1 MLLMEMLKTNSPSG
15 CEDEMRELILNKVK
29 DMEHFVDSMGN
40 VIVHKSGKGKRVL
53 ISAHMDEVGFIV
65 SKITDSG
72 AIKFKTVGGIE
83 TTVLAGKKV
92 VIGKDKVVG
101 VTGVKAIHLQGGS
114 ERENMLSVSDM
125 IIDIGANDKASA
137 ERKVKVGDYGTFFSE
152 AVEFG
157 DNLLKCKGL
166 DDKVGC
172 AALLELLKM
181 DTDLDLYA
189 AFTTQEEVGCRGS
202 IIAAAYAKPEIAIV
216 FEGTT
221 CSDVF
226 PTPDEKTVTRLGCG
240 CALTAMDR
248 AAVADRELLEL
259 AKKVAEE
266 NNIPYQIKRTTMG
279 GTDAGSIQRSGAGV
293 KTVVIST
300 PCRYIHSPVS
310 VMNKNDFK
318 AQVDLGKALLKELAI
333 SNEKLAIK
341 ERILLRQ
348 NSI

>member
-1 MLLMEMLKTNSPSG
+1 MLLMEMLKTNAPSG
-15 CEDEMRELILNKVK
+15 CEDEMRDLILNEVK

-40 VIVHKSGKGKRVL
+40 VIVHKKGNGKRVM

-83 TTVLAGKKV
+83 TTVLLGKKV
-92 VIGKDKVVG
+92 VIGKDNVPG
-101 VTGVKAIHLQGGS
+101 ITGFKAVHLQSGG
-114 ERENMLSVSDM
+114 ERGNMAQVGD
-125 IIDIGANDKASA
+125 IVIDIGAKDKAAA
-137 ERKVKVGDYGTFFSE
+137 ERKVKVGDYGTFYSE

-172 AALLELLKM
+172 AALLELLKI

-202 IIAAAYAKPEIAIV
+202 IIAANFIKPEIAIV

-226 PTPDEKTVTRLGCG
+226 PTPDEKTVTRLGGG

-248 AAVADRELLEL
+248 AAVADREMLNL

-266 NNIPYQIKRTTMG
+266 NGIPYQIKRTTMG
-279 GTDAGSIQRSGAGV
+279 GTDAGSIQRSGKGV

-300 PCRYIHSPVS
+300 PCRYIHSPVC
-310 VMNKNDFK
+310 VMNKRDFE
-318 AQVDLGKALLKELAI
+318 AQVALGKALLKSLSELPEA
-333 SNEKLAIK
+333 
-341 ERILLRQ
+341 
-348 NSI
+348 

>member
-1 MLLMEMLKTNSPSG
+1 MLLKMLKTNSPSG
-15 CEDEMRELILNKVK
+15 CEDEMRDIILQEVK
-29 DMEHFVDSMGN
+29 DLEHFVDSMGN
-40 VIVHKSGKGKRVL
+40 VIVHKKGNGKKVL

-72 AIKFKTVGGIE
+72 AIRFKTVGGIE

-92 VIGKDKVVG
+92 WIGKDRVVG
-101 VTGVKAIHLQGGS
+101 VTGVKAIHLQSGA
-114 ERENMLSVSDM
+114 ERESMLSVSDL
-125 IIDIGANDKASA
+125 IIDIGAKDKASA
-137 ERKVKVGDYGTFFSE
+137 ERLVKVGDYGTFASE

-181 DTDLDLYA
+181 DTSLDLYA

-202 IIAAAYAKPEIAIV
+202 IIAASYVKPDYAIV

-226 PTPDEKTVTRLGCG
+226 PTPEEKTVTRLGDG

-248 AAVADRELLEL
+248 AAVADREMLEM
-259 AKKVAEE
+259 AKKIAVE
-266 NNIPYQIKRTTMG
+266 NGIPYQIKRTTMG
-279 GTDAGSIQRSGAGV
+279 GTDAGSIQRTGAGV

-300 PCRYIHSPVS
+300 PCRYIHSPVC
-310 VMNKNDFK
+310 VMNINDFK
-318 AQVDLGKALLKELAI
+318 AQVALGKAMLKEL
-333 SNEKLAIK
+333 S
-341 ERILLRQ
+341 R
-348 NSI
+348 

>member
-15 CEDEMRELILNKVK
+15 CEDEMRELILREVSG
-29 DMEHFVDSMGN
+29 MEHFVDSMGN
-40 VIVHKSGKGKRVL
+40 VIVHKPGLGKKVL

-65 SKITDSG
+65 SRITDSG

-83 TTVLAGKKV
+83 TTVLLGKKV
-92 VIGKDKVVG
+92 AIGKDRVEG
-101 VTGVKAIHLQGGS
+101 VTGFKAIHLQSGG
-114 ERENMLSVSDM
+114 ERDNMLSLSD
-125 IIDIGANDKASA
+125 IVIDIGAKDKQSA
-137 ERKVKVGDYGTFFSE
+137 EKKVKVGDYGTFVSD

-172 AALLELLKM
+172 AALLELLKI
-181 DTDLDLYA
+181 DTNLDLYA
-189 AFTTQEEVGCRGS
+189 AFTVQEEVGCRGS
-202 IIAAAYAKPEIAIV
+202 IIAANFVKPDVAIV

-226 PTPDEKTVTRLGCG
+226 PTPDEKTVTHLGGG

-248 AAVADRELLEL
+248 AAVADREILDM
-259 AKKVAEE
+259 AKRVAVE

-279 GTDAGSIQRSGAGV
+279 GTDAGSIQRSGYGV

-310 VMNKNDFK
+310 VMNKADFK
-318 AQVDLGKALLKELAI
+318 AQVDLGKALLKEL
-333 SNEKLAIK
+333 SK
-341 ERILLRQ
+341 
-348 NSI
+348 

>member
-1 MLLMEMLKTNSPSG
+1 MLLMEMLKTNAPSG
-15 CEDEMRELILNKVK
+15 CEDEMRDIILNEIK

-40 VIVHKSGKGKRVL
+40 VIVHKRGKGKKVL

-65 SKITDSG
+65 SKITESG
-72 AIKFKTVGGIE
+72 ALKFKTVGGIE

-92 VIGKDKVVG
+92 QIGKERVVG
-101 VTGVKAIHLQGGS
+101 VTGVKAIHLQSGS
-114 ERENMLSVSDM
+114 EKSNMLSVSDM
-125 IIDIGANDKASA
+125 IIDIGAKDKASA
-137 ERKVKVGDYGTFFSE
+137 ESLVKVGDYGTFYSE
-152 AVEFG
+152 PIEFG

-181 DTDLDLYA
+181 ETELDLYA

-202 IIAAAYAKPEIAIV
+202 IIAANYAKPDVAIV

-226 PTPDEKTVTRLGCG
+226 PTPEDKTVTKLGCG

-248 AAVADRELLEL
+248 AAVADRELFEM
-259 AKKVAEE
+259 AKRVAEE
-266 NNIPYQIKRTTMG
+266 NGIPYQVKRTIMG
-279 GTDAGSIQRSGAGV
+279 GTDAGSIQRTAHGV

-310 VMNKNDFK
+310 VMNKSDFE
-318 AQVDLGKALLKELAI
+318 AQVELGKALLKEL
-333 SNEKLAIK
+333 SK
-341 ERILLRQ
+341 
-348 NSI
+348 

>member
-15 CEDEMRELILNKVK
+15 CEDEMRSLILEEVK

-40 VIVHKSGKGKRVL
+40 VIVHKPGKGKKVL

-92 VIGKDKVVG
+92 QIGKERVVG
-101 VTGVKAIHLQGGS
+101 VTGIKAIHLQSGA
-114 ERENMLSVSDM
+114 ERDNMLSVSDLS
-125 IIDIGANDKASA
+125 IDIGAKDKASA
-137 ERKVKVGDYGTFFSE
+137 ERLVKVGDYGTFASE

-181 DTDLDLYA
+181 ETDLDLYA
-189 AFTTQEEVGCRGS
+189 SFTTQEEVGCRGS
-202 IIAAAYAKPEIAIV
+202 IIAANYVKPDYAIV

-226 PTPDEKTVTRLGCG
+226 PTPEERTVTHLGGG

-248 AAVADRELLEL
+248 AAVADREMFEL

-266 NNIPYQIKRTTMG
+266 NKIPYQVKRTTMG
-279 GTDAGSIQRSGAGV
+279 GTDAGSIQRTAHGV

-300 PCRYIHSPVS
+300 PCRYIHSPVC

-318 AQVDLGKALLKELAI
+318 AQVELGKAMLRAI
-333 SNEKLAIK
+333 E
-341 ERILLRQ
+341 
-348 NSI
+348 

>member
-15 CEDEMRELILNKVK
+15 CEDEMRDLILNEVR

-40 VIVHKSGKGKRVL
+40 VIVHKKGKGKRVL

-72 AIKFKTVGGIE
+72 AVKFKTVGGIE

-92 VIGKDKVVG
+92 VIGKDRVEG
-101 VTGVKAIHLQGGS
+101 VTGVKAIHLQSGAEKG
-114 ERENMLSVSDM
+114 NMLSVSD
-125 IIDIGANDKASA
+125 IVIDIGAKDKASA
-137 ERKVKVGDYGTFFSE
+137 EKKVKVGDYGTFASN

-172 AALLELLKM
+172 AALLELLKV

-202 IIAAAYAKPEIAIV
+202 IIAAAYVMPDAAIV

-226 PTPDEKTVTRLGCG
+226 PTPEEKTVTHLGLG

-248 AAVADRELLEL
+248 AAVADREMLDL
-259 AKKVAEE
+259 AKKVADE

-300 PCRYIHSPVS
+300 PCRYIHSPVC
-310 VMNKNDFK
+310 VMNKRDFE
-318 AQVDLGKALLKELAI
+318 AQVKLGKELLRAI
-333 SNEKLAIK
+333 S
-341 ERILLRQ
+341 LL
-348 NSI
+348 

>member
-15 CEDEMRELILNKVK
+15 CEDEMRELILREVA

-40 VIVHKSGKGKRVL
+40 VIVHKKGNGKRVL

-92 VIGKDKVVG
+92 QIGKDKIPG
-101 VTGVKAIHLQGGS
+101 VTGLKAIHLQSGG
-114 ERENMLSVSDM
+114 ERDNMASISDLV
-125 IIDIGANDKASA
+125 IDIGAKDKQSA
-137 ERKVKVGDYGTFFSE
+137 ERKVKVGDYGTFASE
-152 AVEFG
+152 IVEFG

-172 AALLELLKM
+172 AALLELLKE

-202 IIAAAYAKPEIAIV
+202 IIAANYVKPDVAIV

-226 PTPDEKTVTRLGCG
+226 PTPEEKTVTHLGGG

-248 AAVADRELLEL
+248 AAVADREMLEL

-266 NNIPYQIKRTTMG
+266 NGIPYQIKRTTMG

-300 PCRYIHSPVS
+300 PCRYIHSPVC
-310 VMNKNDFK
+310 VMNKKDFE
-318 AQVDLGKALLKELAI
+318 AQVKLGRSLLKALAE
-333 SNEKLAIK
+333 
-341 ERILLRQ
+341 
-348 NSI
+348 

>member
-1 MLLMEMLKTNSPSG
+1 MLLMEMLRTNAPSG
-15 CEDEMRELILNKVK
+15 CEDEMRALILENVG

-40 VIVHKSGKGKRVL
+40 VIVHKPGKGKKVL

-65 SKITDSG
+65 SRITDSG

-92 VIGKDKVVG
+92 QIGKDRVEG
-101 VTGVKAIHLQGGS
+101 VTGVKAIHLQSGG
-114 ERENMLSVSDM
+114 EKENMLSVSDM
-125 IIDIGANDKASA
+125 IIDIGAKDKAGA
-137 ERKVKVGDYGTFFSE
+137 ERKVKVGDYGTFCSE
-152 AVEFG
+152 PVEFG

-181 DTDLDLYA
+181 ETDLDLYA
-189 AFTTQEEVGCRGS
+189 AFTVQEEVGCRGS
-202 IIAAAYAKPEIAIV
+202 IIAANYVKPDVAIV

-226 PTPDEKTVTRLGCG
+226 PTPDEKTVTLLGSG

-248 AAVADRELLEL
+248 AAIADREMFEL
-259 AKKVAEE
+259 AKKVAEKE
-266 NNIPYQIKRTTMG
+266 GIPYQVKRTTMG
-279 GTDAGSIQRSGAGV
+279 GTDAGSIQRSGMGV

-300 PCRYIHSPVS
+300 PCRYIHSPVC
-310 VMNKNDFK
+310 VMNKADFK
-318 AQVDLGKALLKELAI
+318 AQVELGKAMLKELGG
-333 SNEKLAIK
+333 
-341 ERILLRQ
+341 
-348 NSI
+348 

>member
-15 CEDEMRELILNKVK
+15 CEDEMRDLILNEVR

-40 VIVHKSGKGKRVL
+40 VIVHKKGKGKRVL

-72 AIKFKTVGGIE
+72 AVKFKTVGGIE

-92 VIGKDKVVG
+92 VIGKDRVEG
-101 VTGVKAIHLQGGS
+101 VTGVKAIHLQSGAEKG
-114 ERENMLSVSDM
+114 NMLSVSD
-125 IIDIGANDKASA
+125 IVIDIGAKDKASA
-137 ERKVKVGDYGTFFSE
+137 EKKVKVGDYGTFASN

-172 AALLELLKM
+172 AALLELLKV

-202 IIAAAYAKPEIAIV
+202 IIAAAYVKPDAAIV

-226 PTPDEKTVTRLGCG
+226 PTPEEKTVTHLGLG

-248 AAVADRELLEL
+248 AAVADREMLDL
-259 AKKVAEE
+259 AKKVADE

-300 PCRYIHSPVS
+300 PCRYIHSPVC
-310 VMNKNDFK
+310 VMNKRDFE
-318 AQVDLGKALLKELAI
+318 AQVSLGKAMLR
-333 SNEKLAIK
+333 AIK
-341 ERILLRQ
+341 
-348 NSI
+348 

>member
-15 CEDEMRELILNKVK
+15 CEDEMRELILKEVST
-29 DMEHFVDSMGN
+29 MEHFVDSMGN
-40 VIVHKSGKGKRVL
+40 VIVHKKGNGKRVL

-72 AIKFKTVGGIE
+72 AVKFKTVGGIE

-92 VIGKDKVVG
+92 VIGKDRVPG
-101 VTGVKAIHLQGGS
+101 VTGVKAIHLQSGG
-114 ERENMLSVSDM
+114 ERDNMLGISD
-125 IIDIGANDKASA
+125 IVIDIGAKDKASA
-137 ERKVKVGDYGTFFSE
+137 ERKVKVGDYGTFESE

-181 DTDLDLYA
+181 DTNLDLYA

-202 IIAAAYAKPEIAIV
+202 IIAANYVKPDYAIV

-226 PTPDEKTVTRLGCG
+226 PTPDEKTVTRLGDG

-248 AAVADRELLEL
+248 AAVADREMLEMAIST
-259 AKKVAEE
+259 AKE
-266 NNIPYQIKRTTMG
+266 NNIPCQVKRTTMG
-279 GTDAGSIQRSGAGV
+279 GTDAGSIQRSGHGV

-300 PCRYIHSPVS
+300 PCRYIHSPVC
-310 VMNKNDFK
+310 VMNKKDFE
-318 AQVDLGKALLKELAI
+318 AQVELGKAMLKTLSE
-333 SNEKLAIK
+333 
-341 ERILLRQ
+341 
-348 NSI
+348 

>member
-15 CEDEMRELILNKVK
+15 CEDEMRELILKEVA

-40 VIVHKSGKGKRVL
+40 VIVHKKGNGKRVL
-53 ISAHMDEVGFIV
+53 VSAHMDEVGFIV
-65 SKITDSG
+65 SKITDG
-72 AIKFKTVGGIE
+72 GMIKFKTVGGIE

-92 VIGKDKVVG
+92 VIGKDNIPG
-101 VTGVKAIHLQGGS
+101 VTGVKAIHLQSGG
-114 ERENMLSVSDM
+114 ERDNMLGMSD
-125 IIDIGANDKASA
+125 IVIDIGAKDKASA
-137 ERKVKVGDYGTFFSE
+137 ERKVKVGDYGTFASE

-181 DTDLDLYA
+181 DTSLDLYA

-202 IIAAAYAKPEIAIV
+202 IIAAAFVKPEYAIV

-226 PTPDEKTVTRLGCG
+226 PTPDEKTVTRLGDG

-248 AAVADRELLEL
+248 AAVADRQMLEMAL
-259 AKKVAEE
+259 SVAKE
-266 NNIPYQIKRTTMG
+266 NNIPCQIKRTTMG
-279 GTDAGSIQRSGAGV
+279 GTDAGSIQRSGVGV

-300 PCRYIHSPVS
+300 PCRYIHSPVC
-310 VMNKNDFK
+310 VMNKKDFE
-318 AQVDLGKALLKELAI
+318 AQVELGKAMLRAI
-333 SNEKLAIK
+333 SVL
-341 ERILLRQ
+341 
-348 NSI
+348 

>member
-15 CEDEMRELILNKVK
+15 CEDEMRELILSRVK
-29 DMEHFVDSMGN
+29 DMDHFVDSMGN
-40 VIVHKSGKGKRVL
+40 VIVHKKGNGKKVL
-53 ISAHMDEVGFIV
+53 ISAHMDEVGFII

-72 AIKFKTVGGIE
+72 ALKFKTVGGIE

-92 VIGKDKVVG
+92 VIGKNKVTG
-101 VTGVKAIHLQGGS
+101 VTGSKAIHLQSAG
-114 ERENMLSVSDM
+114 ERDNMLSVSDM
-125 IIDIGANDKASA
+125 IIDIGARDKADA
-137 ERKVKVGDYGTFFSE
+137 ESKVKVGDYGTFASE

-181 DTDLDLYA
+181 ETDLDLYA

-202 IIAAAYAKPEIAIV
+202 IIAASYVKPDYAVV

-226 PTPDEKTVTRLGCG
+226 PTPDERTVTKLGNG

-248 AAVADRELLEL
+248 AAIADREMLEM

-266 NNIPYQIKRTTMG
+266 AGIPYQIKRTTMG
-279 GTDAGSIQRSGAGV
+279 GTDAGSIQRTGSGV

-300 PCRYIHSPVS
+300 PCRYIHSPVC
-310 VMNKNDFK
+310 VMNKSDFE
-318 AQVDLGKALLKELAI
+318 AQIKLGKALLKQL
-333 SNEKLAIK
+333 SK
-341 ERILLRQ
+341 
-348 NSI
+348 

>member
-1 MLLMEMLKTNSPSG
+1 MILKMLKTNSPSG
-15 CEDEMRELILNKVK
+15 YENEMRDLILSEVK
-29 DMEHFVDSMGN
+29 DMDYVVDTMGN
-40 VIVHKSGKGKRVL
+40 VIVHKKGSGKKVL

-65 SKITDSG
+65 SKITESG
-72 AIKFKTVGGIE
+72 HLRFKTVGGIE

-92 VIGKDKVVG
+92 TVGRDRIVG
-101 VTGVKAIHLQGGS
+101 VTGVKAVHLQSAG
-114 ERENMLSVSDM
+114 ERDNMLAVSDM
-125 IIDIGANDKASA
+125 IIDIGAKDKAAA
-137 ERKVKVGDYGTFFSE
+137 ERLVKVGDYGTFYSE

-172 AALLELLKM
+172 AALLEMLKM

-202 IIAAAYAKPEIAIV
+202 IIAAAYVKPEIAIV

-226 PTPDEKTVTRLGCG
+226 PTPDERTVTRLGRG

-248 AAVADRELLEL
+248 VAVADRELLEL

-266 NNIPYQIKRTTMG
+266 NNIPYQVKRTTMG
-279 GTDAGSIQRSGAGV
+279 GTDAGSIQRSGQGV

-310 VMNKNDFK
+310 VMNKADFN
-318 AQVDLGKALLKELAI
+318 AQVDLGKALLKELD
-333 SNEKLAIK
+333 K
-341 ERILLRQ
+341 
-348 NSI
+348 

>member
-15 CEDEMRELILNKVK
+15 CEDEMRSLILEEVK
-29 DMEHFVDSMGN
+29 DMEHFVDTMGN
-40 VIVHKSGKGKRVL
+40 VIVHKKGNGKRVL

-72 AIKFKTVGGIE
+72 ALKFKTVGGIE

-92 VIGKDKVVG
+92 LVGKDRVPG
-101 VTGVKAIHLQGGS
+101 ITGVKAVHLQSGG
-114 ERENMLSVSDM
+114 ERDNMLSVSDLV
-125 IIDIGANDKASA
+125 IDIGASDKASA
-137 ERKVKVGDYGTFFSE
+137 ERKVKVGDYGTFASE

-189 AFTTQEEVGCRGS
+189 SFTTQEEVGCRGS
-202 IIAAAYAKPEIAIV
+202 IIAANYVKPDYAIV

-226 PTPDEKTVTRLGCG
+226 PTPEEKTVTKLGGG

-248 AAVADRELLEL
+248 AAVADREMFEL

-266 NNIPYQIKRTTMG
+266 NKIPYQVKRTTMG
-279 GTDAGSIQRSGAGV
+279 GTDAGSIQRTAQGV

-300 PCRYIHSPVS
+300 PCRYIHSPVC
-310 VMNKNDFK
+310 VMNRADFD
-318 AQVDLGKALLKELAI
+318 AQVELGKAM
-333 SNEKLAIK
+333 
-341 ERILLRQ
+341 LRALGK
-348 NSI
+348 